1 MTKMIYYTHTQTH
14 TYNESPTWFIIRMPL
29 RIVKL
34 WCSLFLSLEIQMQNN
49 QDEAWATTFSQV
61 LAGDS
66 EGLPGLGV
74 SSDFPD

>member
-1 MTKMIYYTHTQTH
+1 
-14 TYNESPTWFIIRMPL
+14 MPL

-49 QDEAWATTFSQV
+49 QDEAWATAFSQV

-66 EGLPGLGV
+66 EGPPGLGV
-74 SSDFPD
+74 STDFPD

>member
-1 MTKMIYYTHTQTH
+1 
-14 TYNESPTWFIIRMPL
+14 MPL

-34 WCSLFLSLEIQMQNN
+34 WYSLFLSLEIQIRNN
-49 QDEAWATTFSQV
+49 QNEARATAFSQV

>member
-1 MTKMIYYTHTQTH
+1 
-14 TYNESPTWFIIRMPL
+14 
-29 RIVKL
+29 
-34 WCSLFLSLEIQMQNN
+34 MQNN